1 MTDQELWQSI
11 LGTMELSVSK
21 AYYNTWLKQTSIVE
35 NTSGTI
41 VIGVPSLYHKNWI
54 SEKYQATI
62 LAALKKIAPE
72 IQRIEYRIGP
82 QNQDN
87 KNNQNSNTQDKR
99 PSQQQNTAPAPD
111 LLNSGLNP
119 TYKFET
125 LIIGKN
131 NELAHAASIAVA
143 KNPGTHYNPLFIYGG
158 VGLGKT
164 HLMQAVGHN
173 FLQANP
179 RANVLYVSCE
189 KFTNDYVNSIKN
201 QRIDEFK
208 RRYRNVE
215 MLLMDDVQFIAG
227 KEQTQEE
234 FFHTFNEIRDRSR
247 QIILTADR
255 QPKDI
260 PGIEQRLISRFEW
273 GMVVD
278 IQPPNFEM
286 RLAILNSKVAKRNAK
301 VDQEVL
307 GYIAE
312 QIQSNVRELEG
323 VLNRLLVYQD
333 MNHCVLNLGQTKE
346 MLENL
351 IGAKKKTL
359 TIKKIASLTAE
370 FYNVTLEDL
379 IKQSRRKEFVTP
391 RQMAMYLSRKELGSS
406 LPVIGDFFGG
416 RDHTTVLHAV
426 EKLEK
431 EITGNKPA
439 KQQVDLLVEKLY
451 NS

>member
-1 MTDQELWQSI
+1 MENKKLWDRVLVEIELN
-11 LGTMELSVSK
+11 VSK
-21 AYYNTWLKQTSIVE
+21 ATFATWFKNTAILKQEDGIVFI
-35 NTSGTI
+35 S
-41 VIGVPSLYHKNWI
+41 VPNQFVKEWLYNKYHKTILKILRDI
-54 SEKYQATI
+54 SENVRSIEYLVVKEPAKTESI
-62 LAALKKIAPE
+62 AKKIVD
-72 IQRIEYRIGP
+72 
-82 QNQDN
+82 NQTNELPLSELYINKDDN
-87 KNNQNSNTQDKR
+87 
-99 PSQQQNTAPAPD
+99 
-111 LLNSGLNP
+111 LNP
-119 TYKFET
+119 RYIFDSFVV
-125 LIIGKN
+125 GSFN
-131 NELAHAASIAVA
+131 DLAFAAAQAVI
-143 KNPGTHYNPLFIYGG
+143 KKPGISYNPLFIYGG

-286 RLAILNSKVAKRNAK
+286 RLAIINSKVAKRNAK